1 MRKALLMKLQNLVA
15 GERDARHYHA
25 HEVGSRVPRDRPRG
39 LATVSK
45 IVVSLLFTVH
55 CSLFTGCG
63 PFWVDP
69 YITVRESSLNWV
81 MIHYYNMSRE
91 PIRRVGV
98 EIYGNGL
105 VLVKKGTSELVSNDF
120 AKRHKE
126 ESWDNIKTFRLQLDP
141 KDVNDIFQN
150 LVNFGLLDREKNFR
164 GSKKDSTDRFI
175 AVKAN
180 INSNTYSDN
189 VNMFEEDPDL
199 AEQLLDV
206 VREFQNPAQ

>member
-1 MRKALLMKLQNLVA
+1 MVRIRRHSGKNMRGIAKHMAPRTWYNMRVKFVLLVLACLALVTF
-15 GERDARHYHA
+15 
-25 HEVGSRVPRDRPRG
+25 S
-39 LATVSK
+39 
-45 IVVSLLFTVH
+45 
-55 CSLFTGCG
+55 GCG

-69 YITVRESSLNWV
+69 YITVKESSLNWV
-81 MIHYYNMSRE
+81 VIHYYNMSRD
-91 PIRRVGV
+91 PIRRIGV

-126 ESWDNIKTFRLQLDP
+126 SDWSDIKTFRLQIDP
-141 KDVNDIFQN
+141 KEANDIFQN
-150 LVNFGLLDREKNFR
+150 LVNFGVLDREKTFKA
-164 GSKKDSTDRFI
+164 SKKKSQDRFI

-180 INSNTYSDN
+180 LCNNTYSDN

-206 VREFQNPAQ
+206 VREFQNPAR